1 MSAPERPAIGVGA
14 LSDKELEILRLL
26 ATGHTV
32 KSISA
37 RLGRSE
43 TSINERLRDARRKT
57 GVGSSRELARHVAA
71 QKIWD
76 KNIDLSMNRPVIDG
90 RARSPFL
97 GRPISKGTI
106 IMFIA
111 MAFATAGL
119 LYAAAESIEQPT
131 PAPTALPAAGHL
143 PLVGKWSLD
152 TSRIPAEERPRSV
165 TLDFRLSGD
174 RQWTGQSDV
183 VAADGSRQQAQATA
197 AADGV
202 PVTVTGN
209 MPSVDMV
216 SLRQPAPNTL
226 VLTFTKDGDAVSTRV
241 YTVEGDGN
249 SMKETIVWAG
259 DVTPRMVTTYYNR
272 VESP

>member
-1 MSAPERPAIGVGA
+1 
-14 LSDKELEILRLL
+14 
-26 ATGHTV
+26 TGRTV

-57 GVGSSRELARHVAA
+57 GIGSSRELARHVAA

-76 KNIDLSMNRPVIDG
+76 KNIDLSMHRPVNDG
-90 RARSPFL
+90 RARW
-97 GRPISKGTI
+97 RPISKGTI

-131 PAPTALPAAGHL
+131 PAPTALPAASHL
-143 PLVGKWSLD
+143 PLVGRWSLD

-174 RQWTGQSDV
+174 RQ
-183 VAADGSRQQAQATA
+183 
-197 AADGV
+197 
-202 PVTVTGN
+202 
-209 MPSVDMV
+209 
-216 SLRQPAPNTL
+216 
-226 VLTFTKDGDAVSTRV
+226 
-241 YTVEGDGN
+241 
-249 SMKETIVWAG
+249 
-259 DVTPRMVTTYYNR
+259 
-272 VESP
+272 

>member
-111 MAFATAGL
+111 MAFATAR
-119 LYAAAESIEQPT
+119 
-131 PAPTALPAAGHL
+131 APLRG
-143 PLVGKWSLD
+143 
-152 TSRIPAEERPRSV
+152 SRV
-165 TLDFRLSGD
+165 D
-174 RQWTGQSDV
+174 R
-183 VAADGSRQQAQATA
+183 AADARANRASGSRPSA
-197 AADGV
+197 ARRE
-202 PVTVTGN
+202 
-209 MPSVDMV
+209 MV
-216 SLRQPAPNTL
+216 VGYLAHSR
-226 VLTFTKDGDAVSTRV
+226 
-241 YTVEGDGN
+241 
-249 SMKETIVWAG
+249 
-259 DVTPRMVTTYYNR
+259 
-272 VESP
+272 